1 MEFSFEQ
8 IKKLLEKAPPLE
20 VPFVERID
28 TENKVLECRVCE
40 DRTMLVALTD
50 LIDPYEVERME
61 EMERLKDLGELDRVV
76 GFCTYGD
83 NDCKEVRLT
92 DCLMCKFCL
101 PPDERINGIMCSFNK
116 KGNSY
121 ERNQVQR

>member
-1 MEFSFEQ
+1 MEFSFKQ

-61 EMERLKDLGELDRVV
+61 EMERMKELGELDRGV

-101 PPDERINGIMCSFNK
+101 PPEERIYGKMCKFNETK
-116 KGNSY
+116 KIIFK
-121 ERNQVQR
+121 

>member
-50 LIDPYEVERME
+50 LIDPYTVERME
-61 EMERLKDLGELDRVV
+61 EMERLKELGELDRGV
-76 GFCTYGD
+76 GFCTKD
-83 NDCKEVRLT
+83 ENDRKEVQLS

-101 PPDERINGIMCSFNK
+101 PPEERIYGKMCKFNETK
-116 KGNSY
+116 KIIFK
-121 ERNQVQR
+121 

>member
-8 IKKLLEKAPPLE
+8 IKKLRERVPPLE

-50 LIDPYEVERME
+50 LIDPDEVERME
-61 EMERLKDLGELDRVV
+61 EEVGVDLESE
-76 GFCTYGD
+76 CE
-83 NDCKEVRLT
+83 EVE
-92 DCLMCKFCL
+92 DFK
-101 PPDERINGIMCSFNK
+101 
-116 KGNSY
+116 
-121 ERNQVQR
+121 

>member
-8 IKKLLEKAPPLE
+8 VKKLLEKAPPLE

-61 EMERLKDLGELDRVV
+61 EMERMKELGELDRCV

-101 PPDERINGIMCSFNK
+101 PPEERIYGKMCKFNETK
-116 KGNSY
+116 KIIFK
-121 ERNQVQR
+121 

>member
-1 MEFSFEQ
+1 MEFSFEHY
-8 IKKLLEKAPPLE
+8 KKLRERVPPLE

-83 NDCKEVRLT
+83 NDCKEVRMA
-92 DCLMCKFCL
+92 DCMMCKFCL
-101 PPDERINGIMCSFNK
+101 PPEERIYGKMCKFNETK
-116 KGNSY
+116 KIIFK
-121 ERNQVQR
+121 